1 MSLSNPTDRAR
12 LLVEDACDDFLQNA
26 DRTRNMKVVDFCNFF
41 LFGEKNQTT
50 MATQQLQEFFKVS
63 NPKNVNHAAEYVSS
77 YRFDELIDSLLA
89 KYNSCPEG
97 WQQQRALYAEVARS
111 IYHVLKAP
119 NHKIVT
125 FALSLLSTLC
135 TECHRAHNRF
145 LLEALFSDDLLRQIR
160 VLWKT
165 HSKKTGHYSTAITEE
180 VLKWVQ
186 EWRDEL
192 VPSSQRKRYDPA
204 NQTQWSLKSLQ
215 SSVKS
220 YSTMSQTQLQAA
232 AQSGAHWLDKRLKE
246 FSGETTRDQGI
257 FSSLEDC
264 HYKLKKRGAKFPE
277 VDFSSSSLR
286 GSFDIQRCSEDDAAA
301 APTQKPK
308 PSASTM
314 EWDAFASASES
325 PNSVTEPVVEESE
338 SPSALKIKI
347 RPVAMHGSDGQQAE
361 VFFLAPPLAPP
372 LSSTKIAAAPQKQCT
387 SSPAPAP
394 VAAAPTETF
403 DFLDFGGPV
412 ATPASGPVGNPFGDN
427 FSAVG
432 AFDGSEAAM
441 VSAAA
446 TDDSDPF
453 AALAMRNC

>member
-1 MSLSNPTDRAR
+1 
-12 LLVEDACDDFLQNA
+12 
-26 DRTRNMKVVDFCNFF
+26 
-41 LFGEKNQTT
+41 

-63 NPKNVNHAAEYVSS
+63 NPKNVNHAAEYVSI
-77 YRFDELIDSLLA
+77 YRF
-89 KYNSCPEG
+89 
-97 WQQQRALYAEVARS
+97 
-111 IYHVLKAP
+111 LKAP

-145 LLEALFSDDLLRQIR
+145 LLEALFSDDRLRQIR

-215 SSVKS
+215 SSIKS

-232 AQSGAHWLDKRLKE
+232 AQSGAHWLDKRFKE

-286 GSFDIQRCSEDDAAA
+286 GSFDIQRCSDDDAAA

-347 RPVAMHGSDGQQAE
+347 RPVASDGQQAE
-361 VFFLAPPLAPP
+361 VFFLAPPL
-372 LSSTKIAAAPQKQCT
+372 SSTKIAAPQKQCT

-403 DFLDFGGPV
+403 DFLDLGGHV

-432 AFDGSEAAM
+432 AFDFGSCDGC
-441 VSAAA
+441 SY
-446 TDDSDPF
+446 
-453 AALAMRNC
+453 RR